1 MIASYRMCLGRRME
15 TDDAGCCRKWHPCR
29 TETCGT
35 EEPDEGNPH
44 VRICGGAGREI
55 AGSTRT
61 LFEASREKGDWL
73 QPASE
78 RIEEWISVKTAAW

>member
-44 VRICGGAGREI
+44 VRICGGLAEQSLVLPG
-55 AGSTRT
+55 RT
-61 LFEASREKGDWL
+61 LVPE
-73 QPASE
+73 E
-78 RIEEWISVKTAAW
+78 RYVKAWDFSPRFG